1 MKQTILVLED
11 EPLILDEVRET
22 LIDDGFNVVA
32 AGTAAA
38 LWKLAENH
46 SIDLFVLDL
55 MLPDGSGLEIAK
67 TLRQKSDVGIIILTG
82 KKGET
87 DRVVGLEIGADDY
100 VTKPFSPR
108 ELSARVASVL
118 RRTKGSV
125 YPGDG
130 KGDADKAEAVEF
142 AGWTLDLAAR
152 HLLAPGGNDV
162 HLTTAEFELLSAF
175 VEGPNRVHS
184 RDYLMDRVHGQD
196 WAGYDRGS
204 DGVVS
209 RLRKKLRSGDGGPDI
224 IKTVRGAGYMFT
236 PKVSVK

>member
-22 LIDDGFNVVA
+22 LIDDGFIVLT

-38 LWKLAENH
+38 LWKQSEKH
-46 SIDLFVLDL
+46 RIDLFLLDL
-55 MLPDGSGLEIAK
+55 MLPDGNGLEIAK
-67 TLRQKSDVGIIILTG
+67 TLRQKSDVGIIILPG

-100 VTKPFSPR
+100 VTKPFSSR

-125 YPGDG
+125 YPGRVQEG
-130 KGDADKAEAVEF
+130 AGNAEIVAF
-142 AGWTLDLAAR
+142 AGWILDLAAR
-152 HLLAPGGNDV
+152 HLIDPDGGDV
-162 HLTTAEFELLSAF
+162 HLTTAEFELLNAF
-175 VEGPNRVHS
+175 IEGPNRVHS
-184 RDYLMDRVHGQD
+184 RDYLMDRVHGRD
-196 WAGYDRGS
+196 WAGYDRGI

-209 RLRKKLRSGDGGPDI
+209 RLRKKFKPKHGGPDI
-224 IKTVRGAGYMFT
+224 IKTVRGAGYIFT
-236 PKVSVK
+236 PKVSLK

>member
-1 MKQTILVLED
+1 MKQTILILED
-11 EPLILDEVRET
+11 DPLILDEVRET
-22 LIDDGFNVVA
+22 LVDDGLNVLA
-32 AGTAAA
+32 AETAADFWA
-38 LWKLAENH
+38 LAENH
-46 SIDLFVLDL
+46 RIDLFVLDL
-55 MLPDGSGLEIAK
+55 MLPDGNGLEIAK
-67 TLRQKSDVGIIILTG
+67 ALRQKSDVGIIILTG

-118 RRTKGSV
+118 RRTKGGF

-130 KGDADKAEAVEF
+130 KGDADKAEIVEF

-152 HLLAPGGNDV
+152 HLLAPGGGDV

-175 VEGPNRVHS
+175 IEGPNRVHS

-196 WAGYDRGS
+196 WAGYDRGI